1 MIMMIIAELSGR
13 RRQSPIVHGEEGQCL
28 GTKDTLSIDLTE
40 AMFTQMSQIY
50 SRTQITRT
58 QITRTPRELDPWI
71 PPHFSFI
78 FKRLALAPSQATT
91 IVSTCG
97 FSI

>member
-1 MIMMIIAELSGR
+1 MIIMIIAELSGR

-40 AMFTQMSQIY
+40 AMFTQIQIY
-50 SRTQITRT
+50 SRTPITRT

-71 PPHFSFI
+71 PPHFLVI
-78 FKRLALAPSQATT
+78 F
-91 IVSTCG
+91 
-97 FSI
+97 